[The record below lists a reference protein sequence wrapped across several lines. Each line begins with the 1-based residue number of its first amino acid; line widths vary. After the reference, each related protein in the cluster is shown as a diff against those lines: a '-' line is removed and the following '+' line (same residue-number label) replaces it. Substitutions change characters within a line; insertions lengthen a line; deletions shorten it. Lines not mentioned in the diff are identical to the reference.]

1 MTASLVLI
9 SAACGLAA
17 AWVFRHATDRTAVR
31 IARKRVYA
39 RLLEF
44 RLFADE
50 PLLIFRAQLA
60 LVGEN
65 ARLFTLLLPATLIS
79 GIPLAW
85 IVLQLDAVYGY
96 RPLTVG
102 QAATVTAQL
111 DSGIQSGDAHS
122 SLETPP
128 GILVETPPVR
138 DFEDRQISWRIRA
151 IRPASGLLKLTLRG
165 HTIEKNLSA
174 GDRTIFLSQ
183 RRTHSLFQYFLHPEE
198 PRIQTPAV
206 VWIAVDYPK
215 TDAWI
220 GWFLAISSASAL
232 VFGRYA

>member
-9 SAACGLAA
+9 SAVCGLAA

-31 IARKRVYA
+31 IVRKRVYA

-44 RLFADE
+44 RLFADD
-50 PLLIFRAQLA
+50 PRLILRAQLA
-60 LVGEN
+60 LVAEN
-65 ARLFTLLLPATLIS
+65 ARLVPLLLPAALIS

-111 DSGIQSGDAHS
+111 DSGIESGDARS

-151 IRPASGLLKLTLRG
+151 TRPACGLLKLTLRG
-165 HTIEKNLSA
+165 HTIEKNISA
-174 GDRTIFLSQ
+174 EDGTVFLSH
-183 RRTHSLFQYFLHPEE
+183 RRAHSLFQYLMHPEE
-198 PRIQTPAV
+198 TRIQTPEV

-220 GWFLAISSASAL
+220 GWFLAVSAASAL

>member
-44 RLFADE
+44 RLFADD

-60 LVGEN
+60 LVAEN

-151 IRPASGLLKLTLRG
+151 IRPASGLLKLSRPWKGINRSSCLATRD
-165 HTIEKNLSA
+165 LSLA
-174 GDRTIFLSQ
+174 DCQFITCIHFVHPKLLIGNERTSKP
-183 RRTHSLFQYFLHPEE
+183 S
-198 PRIQTPAV
+198 
-206 VWIAVDYPK
+206 
-215 TDAWI
+215 
-220 GWFLAISSASAL
+220 
-232 VFGRYA
+232 